1 MMVNRG
7 GEETLLESYVREY
20 QNDPEYVAGELA
32 TDVTDEVL
40 ELLADRGLT
49 QTWLADRMGMSR
61 QRVSR
66 IFSATPNLTLLSIA
80 RLSIALN
87 VTPKVLLNSG
97 GYYIHPITASTDPGE
112 ILEDIATAKMFY
124 QTQNEFVGTST
135 VDTTNSVVGRGVR
148 SDAFA

>member
-1 MMVNRG
+1 MTTNRG
-7 GEETLLESYVREY
+7 DQETLLESYVREY

-40 ELLADRGLT
+40 EILAKRGLT
-49 QTWLADRMGMSR
+49 QTWLAENMGMSR

-97 GYYIHPITASTDPGE
+97 AYYIRPINTSTDAGE
-112 ILEDIATAKMFY
+112 IAEEISTDIMIRQA
-124 QTQNEFVGTST
+124 QNQ
-135 VDTTNSVVGRGVR
+135 
-148 SDAFA
+148 